1 MKKYRLS
8 DETRLWQ
15 WKNGETTH
23 AATLRQI
30 IATADFNDVTV
41 GTRGGWI
48 DDERALAQDGDCWI
62 YDENSVVF
70 AGATVSGN
78 ARLTL
83 PCIISH
89 DAHIGGSCWLDG
101 AEVSHGATSPYSNPA
116 YGASAISTATRAC
129 CITAWSL
136 PPKG

>member
-1 MKKYRLS
+1 MNKYRLS

-15 WKNGETTH
+15 WKNGETSH
-23 AATLRQI
+23 ATTLRQI

-48 DDERALAQDGDCWI
+48 DDERALAQDGHCWI

-83 PCIISH
+83 PCVVSH
-89 DAHIGGSCWLDG
+89 DARIGDSCWLDG
-101 AEVSHGATSPYSNPA
+101 AEVSHGAR
-116 YGASAISTATRAC
+116 ISDNVTIQQSCVRGEC
-129 CITAWSL
+129 HI
-136 PPKG
+136 